1 MHAKM
6 QVFLNQP
13 RWQISALLILLFG
26 RKKKLCLERM
36 PPGEKSAFLHKLSQ
50 IKGHMQKLSSFGQ
63 GKKIQPKKLL
73 RLDMQAPFN

>member
-13 RWQISALLILLFG
+13 RCQISALLILLFG

-36 PPGEKSAFLHKLSQ
+36 PPGEKSAFLHKLFVENERETS
-50 IKGHMQKLSSFGQ
+50 KL
-63 GKKIQPKKLL
+63 K
-73 RLDMQAPFN
+73 